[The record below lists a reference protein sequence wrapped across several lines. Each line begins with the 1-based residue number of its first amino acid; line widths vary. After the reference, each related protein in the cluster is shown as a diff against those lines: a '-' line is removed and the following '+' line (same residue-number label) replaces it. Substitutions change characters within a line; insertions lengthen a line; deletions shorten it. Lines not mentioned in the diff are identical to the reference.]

1 MDKKKIQFLFSGEI
15 FKLPPFLT
23 ILDCLKDEFTLK
35 VLCYETAVNFS
46 KLQDRYQN
54 DDIEFE
60 NVSERIIDR
69 SFSNRVKVNCV
80 GHLMWKLLFTRKAKK

>member
-69 SFSNRVKVNCV
+69 SLSNRRWSAQLQQKNRI
-80 GHLMWKLLFTRKAKK
+80 GRGGGFA